1 MRWRAKTVATGCS
14 SGFPQSLLRFYLSLR
29 AVGRDA
35 PWLSSLW
42 SLLARAARDRMF
54 TLASSIETTALRTSM
69 TDLGLT
75 EQVSQNCVTA
85 RLSGLAFGWIR
96 TSLRFD
102 SRVLIG
108 RRASANRLSKSVK
121 LSRSTMEHSVRT
133 APRVY
138 SRLFSKLRLLRSSRS
153 SPHCLGSSSICSD
166 TFAVHCACLLERSHR

>member
-1 MRWRAKTVATGCS
+1 
-14 SGFPQSLLRFYLSLR
+14 
-29 AVGRDA
+29 
-35 PWLSSLW
+35 
-42 SLLARAARDRMF
+42 MF

-75 EQVSQNCVTA
+75 EQVSQNCFTA

-121 LSRSTMEHSVRT
+121 LSRSTMEHS
-133 APRVY
+133 A
-138 SRLFSKLRLLRSSRS
+138 S
-153 SPHCLGSSSICSD
+153 
-166 TFAVHCACLLERSHR
+166 CLLKTFFEVAFVAIESQLTALPRFIFDLQ